1 MVQPPANHDLSLRIT
16 RLGLGM
22 RNVKAVL
29 KRMSEAVENENIEA
43 ISICVDSAL
52 DIITETLD
60 D

>member
-16 RLGLGM
+16 RLDLGM